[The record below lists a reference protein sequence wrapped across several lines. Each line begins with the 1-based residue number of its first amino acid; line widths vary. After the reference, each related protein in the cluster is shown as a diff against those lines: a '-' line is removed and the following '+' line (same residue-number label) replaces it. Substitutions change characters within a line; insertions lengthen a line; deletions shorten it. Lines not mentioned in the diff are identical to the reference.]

1 MSTSVPAATVSEHR
15 EATTSV
21 QKATLYD
28 APDEAR
34 ATRARLVKSDPVT
47 VLKQSRPV
55 GLMWTT
61 SIPPE
66 GTCFDRSR
74 PMTLRSNRDVKR
86 RPRLRLDVR

>member
-47 VLKQSRPV
+47 VLKQSPTGWAYVDYINSSGRH
-55 GLMWTT
+55 L
-61 SIPPE
+61 
-66 GTCFDRSR
+66 
-74 PMTLRSNRDVKR
+74 LRSIKADDLAIK
-86 RPRLRLDVR
+86 P